1 LSAERIRQLAVD
13 GAATLLKQLRAE
25 IIAIERT
32 FPELSGPAGRTA
44 VRRSVKTAQKRTR
57 QMSAAAR
64 KEVSA
69 RMKKYWAERRK
80 AKAK

>member
-1 LSAERIRQLAVD
+1 
-13 GAATLLKQLRAE
+13 
-25 IIAIERT
+25 
-32 FPELSGPAGRTA
+32 
-44 VRRSVKTAQKRTR
+44 VKTARKRTR

-80 AKAK
+80 AKAQMGARKSSGKA